1 MTNPHEN
8 GAGHHKR
15 SFGASQETCEIVW
28 SSVIQ
33 KRELAGK
40 MAAEY
45 VSVGILIEVRTYK
58 NTKTTL
64 QAQSS
69 HG

>member
-1 MTNPHEN
+1 MPPMLPIIDCRQPIRLLRGSLTNPHEN

-15 SFGASQETCEIVW
+15 SFGASQETYEIVW

-45 VSVGILIEVRTYK
+45 VGV
-58 NTKTTL
+58 
-64 QAQSS
+64 
-69 HG
+69 